1 MSGGVD
7 SAMTAWMLKKGGW
20 EVHALHFLLPGP
32 AKTLEKKTKAVR
44 GISAFLGISL
54 VLVDARPDFERLVL
68 QPFTEEYFQ
77 GLTPNPCVICNEV
90 MKFAGLFRTA
100 GELGIPFIATGH
112 YARVIREEHSEARL
126 LRGVD
131 PAKDQSYFLH
141 RLASSCLRKTL
152 FPLGDKKKP
161 WVRERAKREKI
172 PCHSFPESQEICFL
186 AGKDYRGF
194 IESRRGEGTPK
205 KGRIIDRTGTVLGEH
220 LGAHRY
226 TIGQRK
232 GLGIASSR
240 PYYVREIR
248 PATNEVVVARKED
261 LYFREVIAKD
271 VKWIGGE
278 TPDSREV
285 TAQIRYRH
293 RAAPGILELISPGK
307 IRLLFR
313 KPQWAVTPGQALV
326 CYDGDR
332 VLGGGWICKENEE
345 DISHHNAGMQGQ
357 SI

>member
-7 SAMTAWMLKKGGW
+7 SAMTAWMLKKCGW

-32 AKTLEKKTKAVR
+32 AKTQEKKTETVHD
-44 GISAFLGISL
+44 ISAFLGIPL
-54 VLVDARPDFERLVL
+54 VLVDVRPDFERLVV

-77 GLTPNPCVICNEV
+77 GLTPNPCVLCNEV
-90 MKFAGLFRTA
+90 MKFAYLSRVA
-100 GELGIPFIATGH
+100 GELQIPFIATGH
-112 YARVIREEHSEARL
+112 YARVIRKERSGVML
-126 LRGVD
+126 FRGVD
-131 PAKDQSYFLH
+131 PGKDQTYFLH
-141 RLASSCLRKTL
+141 RLASPGLRKTL
-152 FPLGDKKKP
+152 FPLGAKKKS
-161 WVRERAKREKI
+161 WVRERAKAEKI

-186 AGKDYRGF
+186 AGRDYRCF
-194 IESRRGEGTPK
+194 IESRRGKGAEK
-205 KGRIIDRTGTVLGEH
+205 KGRIINKTGAILGEH

-240 PYYVREIR
+240 PYYVMEIR
-248 PATNEVVVARKED
+248 PATNEIVVARKED
-261 LYFREVIAKD
+261 LYSRQVIARD

-278 TPDSREV
+278 VPRDREV

-293 RAAPGILELISPGK
+293 RAAPGILELVGSGR

-332 VLGGGWICKENEE
+332 VLGGGWICKENEK
-345 DISHHNAGMQGQ
+345 DI
-357 SI
+357 